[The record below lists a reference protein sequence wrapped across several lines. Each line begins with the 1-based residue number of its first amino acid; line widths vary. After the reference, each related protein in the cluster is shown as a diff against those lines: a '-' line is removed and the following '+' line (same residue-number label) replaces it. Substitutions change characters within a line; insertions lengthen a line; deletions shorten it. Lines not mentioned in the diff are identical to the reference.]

1 MAMTGKQLRE
11 PVDGKLIAAIFACA
25 REHHVDNQAL
35 HEAIEAG
42 FNKTSIRRLT
52 RGEAYRLLDGLRG
65 KQRRGGGA
73 SGYKGTARGQAMASH
88 GRKGVKVDVH
98 ELVTTRELQMLN
110 EAAAPRGWSSKAL
123 VDFIERQTGHR
134 EVRTLADFNKVF
146 HALKA
151 MNRRDA
157 KTRGAA

>member
-1 MAMTGKQLRE
+1 MPLTAKQMRE
-11 PVDGKLIAAIFACA
+11 PVDSHLIATIFACA
-25 REHHVDNQAL
+25 REHNVDNQAL
-35 HEAIEAG
+35 HEAIEVG
-42 FNKTSIRRLT
+42 YGKTSIRRLT
-52 RGEAYRLLDGLRG
+52 RAEAYKLLDGMRG

-110 EAAAPRGWSSKAL
+110 EAAAPRGWSATAL

-146 HALKA
+146 HALKS
-151 MNRRDA
+151 MNRRD
-157 KTRGAA
+157 RSAA